1 MVVTWDYMCAGQ
13 GNKQVNSSCVG
24 SPPASGLLIT
34 RGRVP
39 LRRKLGLSPS
49 EGGHPEFPKKSE
61 LKGWGRGGG
70 GCGVNA
76 IMCRKRIIQICAR
89 NFETL
94 KMIHFRAGIRALR
107 GLLRLENG
115 GCFMSI
121 AALVV
126 EILMRKVM
134 LYQQQ
139 FNTKCD
145 NNTVLQTG
153 VTNGVLGLSYH
164 ERSIEWWLSQY

>member
-61 LKGWGRGGG
+61 LKGWGKGRGRMWSERNY
-70 GCGVNA
+70 VPKA
-76 IMCRKRIIQICAR
+76 HYSDLCAK
-89 NFETL
+89 F
-94 KMIHFRAGIRALR
+94 
-107 GLLRLENG
+107 
-115 GCFMSI
+115 
-121 AALVV
+121 
-126 EILMRKVM
+126 
-134 LYQQQ
+134 
-139 FNTKCD
+139 
-145 NNTVLQTG
+145 
-153 VTNGVLGLSYH
+153 
-164 ERSIEWWLSQY
+164 

>member
-1 MVVTWDYMCAGQ
+1 M
-13 GNKQVNSSCVG
+13 
-24 SPPASGLLIT
+24 
-34 RGRVP
+34 
-39 LRRKLGLSPS
+39 
-49 EGGHPEFPKKSE
+49 
-61 LKGWGRGGG
+61 
-70 GCGVNA
+70 NA

-126 EILMRKVM
+126 EILMHKVA

-139 FNTKCD
+139 FNTECD
-145 NNTVLQTG
+145 LQPMIAIIIRCYKQCIG
-153 VTNGVLGLSYH
+153 
-164 ERSIEWWLSQY
+164 SIRP

>member
-1 MVVTWDYMCAGQ
+1 MVVTWDYVCAGQ

-70 GCGVNA
+70 EGCGVGA
-76 IMCRKRIIQICAR
+76 IMRFRCIIQICAR
-89 NFETL
+89 DFETL
-94 KMIHFRAGIRALR
+94 EMIHFRAGIRVLG
-107 GLLRLENG
+107 GLLRLQNS

-126 EILMRKVM
+126 EILMHKVA

-139 FNTKCD
+139 FNTECD
-145 NNTVLQTG
+145 LQPMIAIIIRCYKQCIG
-153 VTNGVLGLSYH
+153 
-164 ERSIEWWLSQY
+164 SIRP